1 MENFVPYS
9 TFFVIL
15 LLHIYH
21 VMYMTFDYFHF
32 IYSINSYRKTSGGL
46 IRPYILN
53 TAPKRFI
60 IRHPSVIA

>member
-32 IYSINSYRKTSGGL
+32 IYSNHGHR
-46 IRPYILN
+46 LN
-53 TAPKRFI
+53 HQLCWWPG
-60 IRHPSVIA
+60 